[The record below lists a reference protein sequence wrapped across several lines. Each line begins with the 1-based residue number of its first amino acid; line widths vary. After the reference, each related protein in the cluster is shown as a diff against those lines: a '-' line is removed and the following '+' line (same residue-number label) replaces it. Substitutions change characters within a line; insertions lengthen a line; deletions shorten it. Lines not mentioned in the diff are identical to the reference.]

1 MAIII
6 AKRMYLTGLGSETG
20 VLGGVRI
27 KPIGFDD
34 GFPRRACSVVTC
46 LCVKLNILNVL

>member
-1 MAIII
+1 MNGYIYSEA
-6 AKRMYLTGLGSETG
+6 YVSDGTGETG

-34 GFPRRACSVVTC
+34 GFPSRVCSVVTC
-46 LCVKLNILNVL
+46 LNVKFII

>member
-1 MAIII
+1 MATLI
-6 AKRMYLTGLGSETG
+6 AKRMYLAG

-34 GFPRRACSVVTC
+34 GFPSRACSVVTC
-46 LCVKLNILNVL
+46 LYVKLNILNVL